1 MRNRPFRRLWFT
13 FGLSSLGDWLGLL
26 ATGLFARNLFEGAA
40 AQGAAFGGVIVV
52 RLLPA
57 LVLLPLAGVFADR
70 FDRRL
75 TMVVSDVLRFLLFAS
90 IPLAGWLLDSSA
102 QAVTWALIATFLIET
117 ITMFWMPAKEA
128 AVPNLVPGRVEA
140 ANQLT
145 LITTYGLTPV
155 LAALLLAGLSRAM
168 LLLVGDDPGRLP
180 ISPVD
185 VALYFN
191 ALTFLAAAVVVW
203 TIPGIGRSAPGA
215 GTRSRQPGM
224 LGSLFDGWRFLRSTP
239 MVRGLVLGIAG
250 AFAAGGVVVGV
261 APFYAASLGGG
272 DASFAILFAVLFI
285 GLGAGMALGPKL
297 VRTLSRRRWFGL
309 SIVLAGGAVAALAIA
324 PHLAVAVPLAAVVG
338 IAAGMAFLA
347 GTTLLGTQVADDMR
361 GRTFAFVQAAVRV
374 VLMISIAAASVLGGM
389 GGSRVVGGFAG
400 INASRVLL
408 LVAGLLAVAAGIV
421 AFRRM
426 DDRPGV
432 PVLRDLLAAVR
443 GRPLARGE
451 GDRDRAGLFVVFEG
465 GEGAGKSTQAVKL
478 AAWLRV
484 EEGRDCVLTRE
495 PGATQV
501 GARIRGI
508 LLDKSSDGL
517 APRAEALLYAA
528 DRAHHVGSVIRPALA
543 RGEVVISDRYID
555 SSLAYQGAGRALPVD
570 EIGWLSEWATGG
582 LVPDLV
588 VLLDVDPATGL
599 VRVSE
604 RGETD
609 RLEAEA
615 VTFHQRVRQGFLDLA
630 EANPHRYLVLDAR
643 TDPDA
648 LAEAVRQ
655 RVSGLLRAQR
665 PKTAPTG
672 PVSAAPVGPAP
683 VGPEPVR
690 PEAEPVEPEA
700 EPVEPEAER
709 IAAVAAP
716 DPEATAAVALPL
728 GVAPAPAGTERV
740 EPIGTPVEPEPVEP
754 EPVERIAAPVER
766 IGTPVEPE
774 RIAAPIETRARSV
787 DPAETTAVI
796 PIVAAPVA
804 DTRPRADDTL
814 VMPVVRDEA
823 ADSAGATAVFP
834 AVKEKVLTSPETT
847 EELPL
852 RADADEPTGG
862 PGGSRAAGTGQ

>member
-1 MRNRPFRRLWFT
+1 
-13 FGLSSLGDWLGLL
+13 
-26 ATGLFARNLFEGAA
+26 
-40 AQGAAFGGVIVV
+40 
-52 RLLPA
+52 
-57 LVLLPLAGVFADR
+57 
-70 FDRRL
+70 
-75 TMVVSDVLRFLLFAS
+75 
-90 IPLAGWLLDSSA
+90 
-102 QAVTWALIATFLIET
+102 
-117 ITMFWMPAKEA
+117 
-128 AVPNLVPGRVEA
+128 
-140 ANQLT
+140 
-145 LITTYGLTPV
+145 
-155 LAALLLAGLSRAM
+155 
-168 LLLVGDDPGRLP
+168 
-180 ISPVD
+180 
-185 VALYFN
+185 
-191 ALTFLAAAVVVW
+191 
-203 TIPGIGRSAPGA
+203 
-215 GTRSRQPGM
+215 
-224 LGSLFDGWRFLRSTP
+224 
-239 MVRGLVLGIAG
+239 
-250 AFAAGGVVVGV
+250 
-261 APFYAASLGGG
+261 
-272 DASFAILFAVLFI
+272 
-285 GLGAGMALGPKL
+285 
-297 VRTLSRRRWFGL
+297 
-309 SIVLAGGAVAALAIA
+309 
-324 PHLAVAVPLAAVVG
+324 
-338 IAAGMAFLA
+338 
-347 GTTLLGTQVADDMR
+347 
-361 GRTFAFVQAAVRV
+361 
-374 VLMISIAAASVLGGM
+374 
-389 GGSRVVGGFAG
+389 
-400 INASRVLL
+400 
-408 LVAGLLAVAAGIV
+408 
-421 AFRRM
+421 
-426 DDRPGV
+426 
-432 PVLRDLLAAVR
+432 
-443 GRPLARGE
+443 
-451 GDRDRAGLFVVFEG
+451 
-465 GEGAGKSTQAVKL
+465 VKL

-599 VRVSE
+599 ARVSE
-604 RGETD
+604 RGEAD

-665 PKTAPTG
+665 PETAPTG
-672 PVSAAPVGPAP
+672 PVSATP

-690 PEAEPVEPEA
+690 PEA

-728 GVAPAPAGTERV
+728 GVAPAPAGTE
-740 EPIGTPVEPEPVEP
+740 
-754 EPVERIAAPVER
+754 PVERIA
-766 IGTPVEPE
+766 TPVEPE
-774 RIAAPIETRARSV
+774 RIAAPVETRARSV

-796 PIVAAPVA
+796 PIVAAPVP

>member
-1 MRNRPFRRLWFT
+1 
-13 FGLSSLGDWLGLL
+13 
-26 ATGLFARNLFEGAA
+26 
-40 AQGAAFGGVIVV
+40 
-52 RLLPA
+52 
-57 LVLLPLAGVFADR
+57 
-70 FDRRL
+70 
-75 TMVVSDVLRFLLFAS
+75 
-90 IPLAGWLLDSSA
+90 
-102 QAVTWALIATFLIET
+102 
-117 ITMFWMPAKEA
+117 
-128 AVPNLVPGRVEA
+128 
-140 ANQLT
+140 
-145 LITTYGLTPV
+145 
-155 LAALLLAGLSRAM
+155 
-168 LLLVGDDPGRLP
+168 
-180 ISPVD
+180 
-185 VALYFN
+185 
-191 ALTFLAAAVVVW
+191 
-203 TIPGIGRSAPGA
+203 
-215 GTRSRQPGM
+215 
-224 LGSLFDGWRFLRSTP
+224 
-239 MVRGLVLGIAG
+239 
-250 AFAAGGVVVGV
+250 
-261 APFYAASLGGG
+261 
-272 DASFAILFAVLFI
+272 
-285 GLGAGMALGPKL
+285 MALGPKL

-389 GGSRVVGGFAG
+389 GGSRVVGGFVG

-599 VRVSE
+599 ARVSE
-604 RGETD
+604 RGEAD

-665 PKTAPTG
+665 PETAPTG
-672 PVSAAPVGPAP
+672 PVSDAPVGT
-683 VGPEPVR
+683 EPVR

-700 EPVEPEAER
+700 EPVEAER

-728 GVAPAPAGTERV
+728 GVAPAPAGTE
-740 EPIGTPVEPEPVEP
+740 
-754 EPVERIAAPVER
+754 PVERIAAPVEPER
-766 IGTPVEPE
+766 IAAPVEPE
-774 RIAAPIETRARSV
+774 RIAAPVETRARSV

-823 ADSAGATAVFP
+823 ADAAGATAVFP